1 MCILRGRLNSW
12 KHMNDDYQMVSA
24 KRADGES
31 REE

>member
-12 KHMNDDYQMVSA
+12 KHINHDYQMESA
-24 KRADGES
+24 KRANGES